1 LPKREDTAERKFNL
15 APGCRKPAPRPQAPP
30 ANDHL
35 KDDGSLTCMT
45 TLHVDMQT
53 RQCLQHSLIKAKDF
67 VAASEVRV
75 PGFIVL
81 VRRRSEG
88 ANDAFKVM
96 LIFVSNV
103 LVYKLEASRPVIN
116 IHSGHNPNSWLIAF

>member
-1 LPKREDTAERKFNL
+1 
-15 APGCRKPAPRPQAPP
+15 
-30 ANDHL
+30 
-35 KDDGSLTCMT
+35 MT

-103 LVYKLEASRPVIN
+103 LVYKLEASRPVII